1 MWLYDWVMF
10 WNCIRLLV
18 RGDLSWSVQSCKF
31 LILFPL
37 TGDAHDQNSEK
48 IAKWIVD
55 NNRYTSFCVRGQREK
70 RIALQSGKLCKKKK
84 VIKSGQCVCIFPYLF
99 YLVIVHRSN
108 RYNWQYRPIGDGVMT
123 AKWQGPR

>member
-1 MWLYDWVMF
+1 MSTEWTVLILYVNIVVIRLSHV
-10 WNCIRLLV
+10 WNCIRLLD
-18 RGDLSWSVQSCKF
+18 RRDLSWSVQSCKF

-55 NNRYTSFCVRGQREK
+55 NNRYTSFCVKGQREK

-84 VIKSGQCVCIFPYLF
+84 VIKLGQCVCIFSLF
-99 YLVIVHRSN
+99 VLPKSLYIDR
-108 RYNWQYRPIGDGVMT
+108 IGITDNTGL
-123 AKWQGPR
+123 